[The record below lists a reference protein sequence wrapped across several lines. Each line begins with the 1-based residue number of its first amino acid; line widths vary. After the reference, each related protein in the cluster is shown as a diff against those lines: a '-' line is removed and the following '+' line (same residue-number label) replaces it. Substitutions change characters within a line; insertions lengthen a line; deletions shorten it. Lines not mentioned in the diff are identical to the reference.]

1 MFLDTDMNNDIHMK
15 RFEMV
20 IANEQLD
27 LLLELLKKSG
37 ILGYTLIKNVGGY
50 GSRGVR
56 DPHEKF
62 YPSAN
67 VLVIFLCK
75 EDQVQAVVDE
85 IVPVRKVLSGMCIF
99 SDCQRIQ
106 Q

>member
-1 MFLDTDMNNDIHMK
+1 MNNNIQMK

-20 IANEQLD
+20 VGVEQLD

-37 ILGYTLIKNVGGY
+37 IIGYTLIKNIGGY

-62 YPSAN
+62 YPSEN

-75 EDQVQAVVDE
+75 EDQVQVVLNE
-85 IVPVRKVLSGMCIF
+85 IIPSRKVLSGMCII
-99 SDCQRIQ
+99 SDCERIQ
-106 Q
+106 QQTI